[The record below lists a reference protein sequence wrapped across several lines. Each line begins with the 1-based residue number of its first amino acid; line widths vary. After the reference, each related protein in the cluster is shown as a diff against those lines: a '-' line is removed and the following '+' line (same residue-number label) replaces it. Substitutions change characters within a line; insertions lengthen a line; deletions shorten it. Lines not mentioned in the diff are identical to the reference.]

1 MSTTGGIVLC
11 GGRSRR
17 IGLPKLSLPFGPE
30 VMLARVV
37 RLVAEAVEPVVVVA
51 AAGQEL
57 PPLRRSVLVARDR
70 QEDRGPLEGL
80 AVGLAAL
87 PAGVEAAFAAACDQP
102 LLLPAFVRRVIELSG
117 GYDAA
122 VPCIDGVAEPLSAV
136 YRTSVLPQIEA
147 LLAADLRRPAFLLDR
162 VRTRWIR
169 ADELT
174 GADPQL
180 QSLVNVNSLADYQT
194 ALKLAGL
201 GAEAAT

>member
-17 IGLPKLSLPFGPE
+17 MGLPKLSLPFGLE

-51 AAGQEL
+51 AAEQEL
-57 PPLRRSVLVARDR
+57 PPLPRSVLVARDR

-87 PAGVEAAFAAACDQP
+87 GDRVEAAFAAACDQP
-102 LLLPAFVRRVIELSG
+102 LLRPAFIRRVIELSE
-117 GYDAA
+117 GYVAA

-136 YRTSVLPQIEA
+136 YRTSVLPEIER
-147 LLAADLRRPAFLLDR
+147 LLAEDRRRPAYLFDR

-174 GADPQL
+174 GVDPQL
-180 QSLVNVNSLADYQT
+180 QSLSNVNSLADYHA

-201 GAEAAT
+201 GADSAK